1 MTIGTAYFTDLANKS
16 FGKIQSKIA
25 DLQSQISS
33 GKNDPRPSVNTL
45 RASQLSALS
54 EQRAALTQYTT
65 NANDAGARLA
75 LVDRAIGD
83 AATIARQVQDLAL
96 QGASDTLPPEAREG
110 LRVQILELKSAMME
124 VANRTDPMGQPLFG
138 GYSPSPAF
146 REGAEGVEF
155 NGDLGKPALRVS
167 ETMSVETSL
176 NGAEVFMSLPAGSGL
191 RGVFAVMD
199 DLAASFTNPLG
210 AAGTRIEAE
219 DRAQLTILGDRR
231 SQEVSF
237 MLSGPRGSIEVK
249 ETFIE
254 GIPQPFVDAINAAS
268 DDTGVTAQLSPD
280 GTSILLETEGTI
292 TIDKLTNE
300 RSGRGL
306 AAQFVALDDLGNAKS
321 VPQGLRAE
329 EMSKTN
335 VLDRAQAMIDHFA
348 EGRAKVGA
356 LGATIDAHKEALS
369 ARDIQIQQAVSGL
382 EDLDLAAAVTKLQQL
397 MLTQQASQQTYVQIT
412 RTSLFDY
419 LR

>member
-16 FGKIQSKIA
+16 FSKIQTKIA

-33 GKNDPRPSVNTL
+33 GKNDPRPSVDTL

-96 QGASDTLPPEAREG
+96 QGANDALPPEAREG
-110 LRVQILELKSAMME
+110 LRVAVLELKSAMME

-146 REGAEGVEF
+146 QEGAEGVEF
-155 NGDLGKPALRVS
+155 AGDLGKPALRVS
-167 ETMSVETSL
+167 ETMTVETSL
-176 NGAEVFMSLPAGSGL
+176 NGAEVFMSIPAGGGL

-199 DLAASFTNPLG
+199 DLAASFANPLG

-219 DRAQLTILGDRR
+219 DGAQLTLLGDRR
-231 SQEVSF
+231 SQDVSF
-237 MLSGPRGSIEVK
+237 TLTGPRGSVSIK
-249 ETFIE
+249 ESYIE

-268 DDTGVTAQLSPD
+268 EETGISAQVSAD
-280 GTSILLETEGTI
+280 GASIILETEGTI
-292 TIDKLTNE
+292 IVDKVTNE

-306 AAQFVALDDLGNAKS
+306 AAHFVGLDALGNAKTS
-321 VPQGLRAE
+321 PLGLRSDD
-329 EMSKTN
+329 MSKAN
-335 VLDRAQAMIDHFA
+335 VLGRAQAMIDLFA

-356 LGATIDAHKEALS
+356 LGATIEAHKEALS

-397 MLTQQASQQTYVQIT
+397 MLTQQASQQTYVQIA
-412 RTSLFDY
+412 RSSLFDY